1 MARSRHSIEQKL
13 SALRMMN
20 EEKYTWKEIME
31 AHHVSK
37 HTLRVW
43 KVKFD
48 TGGIDAL
55 KESKTWRPYT
65 KEQKIEAVRDYLD
78 GITTMEV
85 LSKHQISDWSVLRR
99 WVKKYTSHSELTD
112 SRKGMDRAMTKGRK
126 TTFEERFEIVKYCL
140 ENGRNY
146 QQTAEKFQMSYA
158 QVYGWV
164 KKYDTNG
171 AEALLDRRGRTKPE
185 DELSEEEKLKRRIRQ
200 MELENELLRADNL
213 YPKKVRGDREEVV
226 ISQVRLQQ
234 RYTAIKELY
243 EEEAISI
250 VLLCRVAGISRAAYY
265 KWLNRTIPVR
275 QEENEEL
282 LEDIL
287 LLYDQANGT
296 YGYRRI
302 TMTINRLRRQQG
314 LSPFNEK
321 RVYRLMHIHGIQS
334 IIRRKRKKHK
344 KSTPQHV
351 AENLMNRE
359 FSASRPDEK
368 WCTDVTE
375 FKYGSGK
382 KAYLSAI
389 IDLYDGSI
397 VAYRIGRSN
406 NNVLVFQTMMP
417 AIAGLR
423 SGAGP
428 MIHSDR
434 GFQYTSRGFK
444 RMVEDA
450 GLTHSMSRVGRCI
463 DNAPIESFWGTLKVE
478 MYYLRQF
485 QAYNE
490 LTTAIEKYISFY
502 NHERLQKRLNG
513 LSPVEYRS
521 QAA

>member
-146 QQTAEKFQMSYA
+146 QQTAEKFQVSYA

-213 YPKKVRGDREEVV
+213 YLKKLEE
-226 ISQVRLQQ
+226 I
-234 RYTAIKELY
+234 E
-243 EEEAISI
+243 
-250 VLLCRVAGISRAAYY
+250 
-265 KWLNRTIPVR
+265 
-275 QEENEEL
+275 
-282 LEDIL
+282 
-287 LLYDQANGT
+287 
-296 YGYRRI
+296 RR
-302 TMTINRLRRQQG
+302 
-314 LSPFNEK
+314 S
-321 RVYRLMHIHGIQS
+321 
-334 IIRRKRKKHK
+334 
-344 KSTPQHV
+344 
-351 AENLMNRE
+351 
-359 FSASRPDEK
+359 
-368 WCTDVTE
+368 
-375 FKYGSGK
+375 
-382 KAYLSAI
+382 
-389 IDLYDGSI
+389 
-397 VAYRIGRSN
+397 
-406 NNVLVFQTMMP
+406 
-417 AIAGLR
+417 
-423 SGAGP
+423 
-428 MIHSDR
+428 
-434 GFQYTSRGFK
+434 
-444 RMVEDA
+444 
-450 GLTHSMSRVGRCI
+450 
-463 DNAPIESFWGTLKVE
+463 
-478 MYYLRQF
+478 
-485 QAYNE
+485 
-490 LTTAIEKYISFY
+490 
-502 NHERLQKRLNG
+502 
-513 LSPVEYRS
+513 
-521 QAA
+521 

>member
-1 MARSRHSIEQKL
+1 MTRSRHTIEQKL

-20 EEKYTWKEIME
+20 QGTYTWKEIRE
-31 AHHVSK
+31 AHDVSMD
-37 HTLRVW
+37 TLQLW

-55 KESKTWRPYT
+55 KQSRTWKPYT
-65 KEQKIEAVRDYLD
+65 KEQKIAAVRDYL
-78 GITTMEV
+78 GGLTKLET
-85 LSKHQISDWSVLRR
+85 LSKHQISHWSVLHR
-99 WVKKYTSHSELTD
+99 WIRKYTSHSELTD
-112 SRKGMDRAMTKGRK
+112 SRKGMGLAMTKGRK

-146 QQTAEKFQMSYA
+146 QQTAEQYQVSYA

-164 KKYDTNG
+164 KKYDTTG

-185 DELSEEEKLKRRIRQ
+185 DELSEEEKLKRRIQQ

-213 YPKKVRGDREEVV
+213 FPKKVRGDREEVV

-234 RYTAIKELY
+234 RYIAIKELN
-243 EEEAISI
+243 EEEALSI

-265 KWLNRTIPVR
+265 KWLNRTISVR
-275 QEENEEL
+275 QEENEKL
-282 LEDIL
+282 LEDIR

-302 TMTINRLRRQQG
+302 TMTINRLRRQQS

-321 RVYRLMHIHGIQS
+321 RIYRLMHSHGIQS
-334 IIRRKRKKHK
+334 IIRRKRRKHK

-359 FSASRPDEK
+359 FSAARPDEK

-375 FKYGSGK
+375 FKYGAGK

-397 VAYRIGRSN
+397 VAYRVGKSN
-406 NNVLVFQTMMP
+406 NNGLVFKTMMP
-417 AIAGLR
+417 AIARLR
-423 SGAGP
+423 TGASL

-478 MYYLRQF
+478 MYYLREF
-485 QAYNE
+485 QAYSE
-490 LTTAIEKYISFY
+490 LTKAIENYIAFY
-502 NHERLQKRLNG
+502 NHDRFQKRLNG